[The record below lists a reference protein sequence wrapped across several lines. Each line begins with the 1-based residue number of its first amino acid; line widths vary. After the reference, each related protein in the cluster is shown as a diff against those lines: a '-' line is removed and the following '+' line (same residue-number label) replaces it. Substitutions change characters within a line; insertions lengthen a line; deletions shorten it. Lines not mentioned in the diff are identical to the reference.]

1 MLRLEH
7 TMRIYNSSRKRGRF
21 LSSRALY
28 IEQLQTE
35 LKKDTI
41 LKYKTSLEW
50 FFWNHMNKWKIRII
64 DSSNDLYNG

>member
-1 MLRLEH
+1 
-7 TMRIYNSSRKRGRF
+7 MRIYNSSRKRGRF

-41 LKYKTSLEW
+41 LKYKTSLE
-50 FFWNHMNKWKIRII
+50 
-64 DSSNDLYNG
+64 